1 MRSSTLLAC
10 LLAGT
15 ALSAG
20 TSAQTL
26 TDEQLLNAIRAGERG
41 EKLSKESDAERRGL
55 SRFGRITWGN
65 TGPSLGRYRVF
76 IEGPIGRVMR
86 LARVAVRN
94 NESISPQDIDD
105 DVLAPV
111 ITVSV
116 IPVVREH
123 ATPDLPP
130 DTIRLETRP
139 PKDAERISLHALSVR
154 PSARWWR
161 LERSYGDGTVA
172 AFDFDTVMGLPHKD
186 VDVVVSIGDEERACK
201 VSRKE
206 RLRLR

>member
-1 MRSSTLLAC
+1 MRSRSLLAC

-41 EKLSKESDAERRGL
+41 EKLSKECDAERRGL
-55 SRFGRITWGN
+55 SWFDRITSGN

-76 IEGPIGRVMR
+76 IEGPVGRVMR
-86 LARVAVRN
+86 LGRVAARN
-94 NESISPQDIDD
+94 DESISPQDIDD
-105 DVLAPV
+105 DMLAPV

-123 ATPDLPP
+123 ATPDPPP
-130 DTIRLETRP
+130 DTILLKTRP
-139 PKDAERISLHALSVR
+139 PKDAERISLHLLR
-154 PSARWWR
+154 PRVF
-161 LERSYGDGTVA
+161 L
-172 AFDFDTVMGLPHKD
+172 DT
-186 VDVVVSIGDEERACK
+186 
-201 VSRKE
+201 
-206 RLRLR
+206 